1 MRILPAN
8 PMYFIDKVHTYFMKN
23 DVAMLNLITLAR
35 NLTLGNMTRQL
46 LIRLMSLLLFSIVAL
61 LPGSALAQNAVV
73 GTGFSTGWGG
83 GSCEPGNGGF
93 KFMTEVV
100 SGTFGVTTTANGTGN
115 QYWRFGIEWS
125 GTTAQRAINIGGD
138 VAVTP
143 GTTYSLNSNC
153 TTSGAMYYNVP
164 NASYTY
170 VFKTLNAG
178 TNPTGQFVFFEVQGP
193 VRSATNV
200 TRSPSGNV
208 PGNSSVQVTATLDG
222 AFSAGQAVY
231 LRYSN
236 NGFASSAVV
245 QMTGSGTTYSATI
258 PAAANVIGT
267 PVSYYVFTSG
277 TTNVAADGS
286 NADLYTINFK
296 RNGAQNYTY
305 TPVQGPTFGT
315 IAAAGTYCEGTDA
328 FFTVTGLRP
337 SANSTLT
344 YNING
349 GASADV
355 VVAAN
360 GSGNGLFSVPA
371 VFANDGLPL
380 TVTQV
385 AWNSMSVPVTTN
397 NSAVFDITANTA
409 VGGTTQG
416 AAGVCAGN
424 NSGTITLTGYSGT
437 IVRWE
442 FSDDNFAT
450 SPIFVSNTTPS
461 ISYTNLTATRSYRA
475 VLVSGSCPPV
485 NSSVTTISVSSA
497 PNAGSVTGGTTVC
510 GGSNS
515 GMLILSG
522 HSGGSIVRWESSTDN
537 FATAPTV
544 IANTQ
549 NFYAYNNVAV
559 TTNYRAVVANGSC
572 EANSGIAT
580 ISIGPSTTWTTSGW
594 SNGAPDSSK
603 AAYFTHDY
611 NENADIA
618 ACSINVSNGA
628 DVVIPS
634 GYSVDLGGA
643 LNVEAGS
650 TFTLSNNANLF
661 QPDGVTNTSPITV
674 KRNSSALKRL
684 DYTLWSSP
692 VAGMGM
698 LAFSPLTAIS
708 PTVRFYNYNTGTN
721 LYNSVSGISTAEFE
735 TGRGYLIRM
744 PNNHPET
751 ATVWEGSF
759 TGIPN
764 NGEYNIT
771 MENLGFG
778 NSFNLVG
785 NPYPSPIDMYTFV
798 GDNFLAITGTLYFW
812 RKTNADSNPA
822 YCTWNFGTFVDN
834 GAAEVYDP
842 LDIIRTGQGFF
853 VEANFGETNLWFN
866 NYQRINNS
874 DDQFFRPAQAL
885 KHRIWLNLTGNN
897 AFSQSAI
904 VYSTDGTP
912 QLDRMDGRYIN
923 DGAIRLT
930 MKIAGSEYAIQ
941 SRGGFEPTDVVP
953 MSYTVPASGSYSI
966 AIDRMD
972 GLFLEDQQVFLR
984 DNVLGIVH
992 DIKTSAYSFTTES
1005 GSFDGRFDILFQ
1017 SSLAIAQPEFSSSAV
1032 VVYRSGDEFVVDA
1045 GNITLQEVLAYDMQG
1060 RLVAAK
1066 KAVNATSTS
1075 LSLADA
1081 KQVILLAIKSVE
1093 GRVVHKKVIN

>member
-1 MRILPAN
+1 
-8 PMYFIDKVHTYFMKN
+8 MK
-23 DVAMLNLITLAR
+23 
-35 NLTLGNMTRQL
+35 GQL
-46 LIRLMSLLLFSIVAL
+46 LKRLMSLLVLVIMAL
-61 LPGSALAQNAVV
+61 MPGFALAQNAVV
-73 GTGFSTGWGG
+73 GTGFSSGWGG
-83 GSCEPGNGGF
+83 GACTTGSDNF

-100 SGTFGVTTTANGTGN
+100 SGTYGVTTAANNTGN
-115 QYWRFGIEWS
+115 QYFRFGIDWS
-125 GTTAQRAINIGGD
+125 TTTAQRTITPGTD

-143 GTTYSLNSNC
+143 GTTYSLSGTC
-153 TTSGAMYYNVP
+153 TTAGAMYYDVP
-164 NASYTY
+164 STAYQY

-178 TNPTGQFVFFEVQGP
+178 TNPTGQFVFFEVQGA
-193 VRSATNV
+193 VRSATTV
-200 TRSPSGNV
+200 TRNPSGSV
-208 PGNSSVQVTATLDG
+208 PGNSAVQITATLDG
-222 AFSAGQAVY
+222 ALSAGQAVY

-236 NGFASSAVV
+236 NGFASSSVV
-245 QMTGSGTTYSATI
+245 QMTGSGTTYSAAI

-267 PVSYYVFTSG
+267 PVAYYVFTSG
-277 TTNVAADGS
+277 TANVAADGS
-286 NADLYTINFK
+286 NADLYTINFI

-305 TPVQGPTFGT
+305 TPVQGPTFGS
-315 IAAAGTYCEGTDA
+315 IAAAGSYCEGTDA
-328 FFTVTGLRP
+328 FFNVTGLRP
-337 SANSTLT
+337 SASSTLT

-349 GASADV
+349 GGSNTV
-355 VVAAN
+355 SVTAN
-360 GSGNGLFSVPA
+360 ASGNGLFSVPA
-371 VFANDGLPL
+371 VLANNGLPL

-385 AWNSMSVPVTTN
+385 AWNSMSVPVSSN
-397 NSAVFDITANTA
+397 NSANFSITANNA

-442 FSDDNFAT
+442 FSGDNFAT

-461 ISYTNLTATRSYRA
+461 ISYSNLTATRSYRA
-475 VLVSGSCPPV
+475 VVVSGSCPPV
-485 NSSVTTISVSSA
+485 NSSVTTITVSAA
-497 PNAGSVTGGTTVC
+497 PTGGTLSGGTSVC

-515 GMLILSG
+515 GILTLSG

-549 NFYAYNNVAV
+549 NFYAYTNVAV
-559 TTNYRAVVANGSC
+559 TTSYRAVLANGSC
-572 EANSGIAT
+572 EVTSSVAT
-580 ISIGPSTTWTTSGW
+580 ISIGPSTTWTSSGW
-594 SNGAPDSSK
+594 SNGTPDSSK
-603 AAYFTHDY
+603 AVYFTADY

-618 ACSINVSNGA
+618 ACSINVSNNA

-661 QPDGVTNTSPITV
+661 QADGITNTSPITV

-692 VAGMGM
+692 VTGMG
-698 LAFSPLTAIS
+698 LQAFSPLTSVS
-708 PTVRFYNYNTGTN
+708 PTVRFYNYNTLTN
-721 LYNSVSGISTAEFE
+721 LYNSVPGISTAQFE
-735 TGRGYLIRM
+735 TGKGYLIRM

-751 ATVWEGSF
+751 ATVWPGSF
-759 TGIPN
+759 TGIPH

-771 MENLGFG
+771 MENFGFG

-798 GDNFLAITGTLYFW
+798 GDNFMAITGTLYFW

-822 YCTWNFGTFVDN
+822 YCTWNFGTFVGN

-866 NYQRINNS
+866 NYQRINDTN
-874 DDQFFRPAQAL
+874 DQFFRAAQAE
-885 KHRIWLNLTGNN
+885 KHRIWVNLTGNN

-912 QLDRMDGRYIN
+912 ELDRMDGRYIN

-930 MKIAGSEYAIQ
+930 MKISGTEYSIQ
-941 SRGGFEPTDVVP
+941 SRGGFDAADVVP
-953 MSYTVPASGSYSI
+953 MSYTVASAGNYTL

-972 GLFLEDQQVFLR
+972 GLFLDDQQVFLR
-984 DNVLGIVH
+984 DNLLGTVH
-992 DIKTSAYSFTTES
+992 DIKNSPYSFTTES
-1005 GSFDGRFDILFQ
+1005 GTFDQRFDMLFQ
-1017 SSLAIAQPEFSSSAV
+1017 NALAVSQPEFTHNTV
-1032 VVYRSGDEFVVDA
+1032 VVYRSGDAFVVDA
-1045 GNITLQEVLAYDMQG
+1045 GNVTLEEVLAYDMQG

-1066 KAVNATSTS
+1066 KSVNATSVS
-1075 LSLADA
+1075 LSFGDA
-1081 KQVILLAIKSVE
+1081 KQVILLAIKRE
-1093 GRVVHKKVIN
+1093 GGQVVHKKVLN